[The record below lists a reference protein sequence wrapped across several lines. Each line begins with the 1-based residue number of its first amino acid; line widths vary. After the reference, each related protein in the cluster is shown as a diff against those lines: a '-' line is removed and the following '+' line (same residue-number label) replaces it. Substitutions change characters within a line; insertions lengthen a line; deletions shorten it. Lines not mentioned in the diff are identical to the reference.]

1 MQTTRKK
8 LLVTLVLMTVA
19 VACVWPSLT
28 SAGVRTLRVNGSSD
42 GSSESVSRPNGMQT
56 EGEPDQPGNNG
67 PTYTVVVIHQ
77 SAQPGRGD
85 AHLRFVP
92 MGSLLMW
99 IGRIWAAQY
108 GVTP

>member
-1 MQTTRKK
+1 MYINRG
-8 LLVTLVLMTVA
+8 LVYQNA
-19 VACVWPSLT
+19 FIYWFNHY
-28 SAGVRTLRVNGSSD
+28 R
-42 GSSESVSRPNGMQT
+42 ESGY
-56 EGEPDQPGNNG
+56 NG

-77 SAQPGRGD
+77 SAQPGHGD